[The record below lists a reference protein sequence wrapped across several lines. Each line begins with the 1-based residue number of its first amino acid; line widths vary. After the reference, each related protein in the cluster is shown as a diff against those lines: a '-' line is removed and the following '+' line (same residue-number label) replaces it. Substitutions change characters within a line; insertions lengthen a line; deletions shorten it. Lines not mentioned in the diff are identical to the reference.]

1 MELNEKGIK
10 PKNLAV
16 AVDPETFNRIN
27 WLAEKLG
34 ESKRKIVRRA
44 VGAMHI
50 VEATPRV
57 ECRPSGCCSHG
68 TDGQHDE

>member
-1 MELNEKGIK
+1 MEVNEKAPK
-10 PKNLAV
+10 PRNLAV
-16 AVDPETFNRIN
+16 AVDPETFKRIN

-34 ESKRKIVRRA
+34 ESKRQIVRRA

-68 TDGQHDE
+68 TDGEHDE

>member
-1 MELNEKGIK
+1 MEANEKSDK

-16 AVDPETFNRIN
+16 AVDAETFKRITY
-27 WLAEKLG
+27 LAEKLG
-34 ESKRKIVRRA
+34 ESKRRVVRRA
-44 VGAMHI
+44 IGSMVI